1 MVGKNDDITISGLEL
16 KMKCLRALYGSSTP
30 DHVGENLHWLFAVMI
45 FSFT

>member
-1 MVGKNDDITISGLEL
+1 MVGKNDDIIISGLEL
-16 KMKCLRALYGSSTP
+16 KMKCLRALYGSTP